1 MALVNER
8 ITVMD
13 DRISCVV
20 VLAPDTPHYTTP
32 SLIAH
37 IVALFPQLPR
47 HACVNEAGDTFG
59 VVMNHTALPH
69 LLEHMVIDLQTRA
82 EPFDSDST
90 FVGTTVWIDEAAG
103 RARIEVSFTD
113 DLVAL
118 RAFRDATH
126 FLNEAVVLYGN
137 DFSSPHIRP
146 DER

>member
-1 MALVNER
+1 MALVIER

-13 DRISCVV
+13 DRISCLV
-20 VLAPDTPHYTTP
+20 VLVPHTPHYTTP
-32 SLIAH
+32 RLIAR
-37 IVALFPQLPR
+37 IVASFPQLSR

-59 VVMNHTALPH
+59 VVMNHTSLPH

-90 FVGTTVWIDEAAG
+90 FVGTTVWTDEVAG

-118 RAFRDATH
+118 RAFRDATN